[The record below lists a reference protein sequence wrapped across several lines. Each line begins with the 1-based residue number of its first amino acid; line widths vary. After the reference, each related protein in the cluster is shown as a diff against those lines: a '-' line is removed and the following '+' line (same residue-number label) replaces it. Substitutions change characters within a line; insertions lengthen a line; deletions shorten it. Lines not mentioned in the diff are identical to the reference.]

1 MGTQAFGY
9 TGSSVASTQV
19 AIDKDVLAAAADFC
33 RLVDAPDLL
42 AWLGVDRSAPA
53 PDVKMALEK
62 QRKRMQ
68 SMQGNPK
75 FREAATFLIKNYR
88 RLEEALADPAAYLEA
103 VVDLHGTSQLP
114 LLVLAIDGV
123 LADGVLTAAE
133 ATFVRD
139 QALRL
144 GIAGELFDRVL
155 RERCEARGVEVP
167 ESPGPAPV
175 LPAHALIDHS
185 TGMFRV
191 PLRTLQMAHRAAG
204 AGWWDDT
211 FTRLLMMQVPAESRR
226 LVDLSSGLAWVALT
240 LLPGRPDLEYL
251 GVDPHEL
258 HVDVARKNLAQAG
271 LASRALVHQYDP
283 ANLPLPDSAVDVV
296 TIVMGLQGHLDTRP
310 LLRQAARIL
319 TKGGRLVVVEP
330 DCLAQQFWFD
340 GPLSEFGEA
349 FRALCTEVD
358 QIVAH
363 TSRVDDPLGQP
374 GIALGPQLPT
384 RMRAVGLSPE
394 HVTLHPVQTVQH
406 CSFPVFAKRLTKRVE
421 AMRDAGGLPKDHP
434 VVTRCTELI
443 IDMKAARPELAVGT
457 GVHLLPLFVV
467 VGFKD

>member
-1 MGTQAFGY
+1 L
-9 TGSSVASTQV
+9 ASTQV
-19 AIDKDVLAAAADFC
+19 TIDKDVLAAAADFC

-42 AWLGVDRSAPA
+42 AWLGVSKEAPA
-53 PDVKMALEK
+53 ADVKVALEK

-75 FREAATFLIKNYR
+75 FRDAATFLIKNYR
-88 RLEEALADPAAYLEA
+88 KLEEALADPGAYLEA

-123 LADGVLTAAE
+123 LVDGVLTAAE
-133 ATFVRD
+133 VTFVRD

-155 RERCEARGVEVP
+155 RERCEARGVEIP

-204 AGWWDDT
+204 AGWWDDS
-211 FTRLLMMQVPAESRR
+211 FTRLLMMQVPAEARR
-226 LVDLSSGLAWVALT
+226 MVDLSSGLAWVALT

-271 LASRALVHQYDP
+271 LASRAIVHQYDP
-283 ANLPLPDSAVDVV
+283 ANLPLPAGAADVV

-310 LLRQAARIL
+310 LFQQAARVL
-319 TKGGRLVVVEP
+319 ARGGRLVVVEP
-330 DCLAQQFWFD
+330 DCLGQQFWFD
-340 GPLSEFGEA
+340 GPLSEFAEA
-349 FRALCTEVD
+349 FRELCSEVN

-363 TSRVDDPLGQP
+363 TSKVTDALGQP

-384 RMRAVGLSPE
+384 RMRAVGLDPE

-406 CSFPVFAKRLTKRVE
+406 CSFPTFARRLAKRVE
-421 AMRDAGGLPKDHP
+421 AMREAGGLAKEHP
-434 VVTRCTELI
+434 AVAYCNDLI
-443 IDMKAARPELAVGT
+443 VDMRAARPELATGT

-467 VGFKD
+467 VGFKDD